1 MIGYVKGE
9 VAAVYEDSI
18 ILEAGGIGYNINM
31 PKSCLDL
38 IEGMGSQVKIHTY
51 LHVREDALTLYGFLT
66 KDDLDLYRM
75 LISVN
80 GVGPK
85 AGLAL
90 LSVMTSDEL
99 RFAII
104 SGDAKLIG
112 KAPGVGP
119 KTAQRI
125 IIDLKDKI
133 DVLPSFESGRASLD
147 VSDENEGL
155 TDVRSEAA
163 LALIAL
169 GYSKTDSYKAVRSA
183 SGNDVESVLKSAL
196 LTISSI

>member
-1 MIGYVKGE
+1 MIGYLKGE
-9 VAAVYEDSI
+9 VAGIYDDMI
-18 ILEAGGIGYNINM
+18 ILEVGGVGYNVNM
-31 PKSCLDL
+31 PASSLDL
-38 IEGMGSQVKIHTY
+38 IDGLGSEVKIHTY
-51 LHVREDALTLYGFLT
+51 LHVREDAMTLYGFLT
-66 KDDLDLYRM
+66 KDDLDLYRL

-99 RFAII
+99 RFAIV
-104 SGDAKLIG
+104 SGDSKLIG

-133 DVLPSFESGRASLD
+133 DVLPAFDHGSTTQA
-147 VSDENEGL
+147 SDETDGL
-155 TDVRSEAA
+155 GDVRNEAA
-163 LALIAL
+163 LALVAL
-169 GYSKTDSYKAVRSA
+169 GYSKTDSYKAVRNA

-196 LTISSI
+196 LTISAM